1 MPKSG
6 FDAVK
11 GALANDNYRYYA
23 AGNVLSHF
31 GTWIQRVGMGWLAW
45 ELTRS
50 PFWLGAV
57 GFADMVPAMI
67 LAPFAGAIADRV
79 NRLKGIQFTQFLA
92 LLQAL
97 LLEMLCYYIS
107 LNT

>member
-11 GALANDNYRYYA
+11 SALANDNYRYFA
-23 AGNVLSHF
+23 AENVLSHF

-50 PFWLGAV
+50 PFWLGAI

-67 LAPFAGAIADRV
+67 LALFAGAIADLF
-79 NRLKGIQFTQFLA
+79 NRLKRIQFTQFLA

-97 LLEMLCYYIS
+97 LLAFLAYTS
-107 LNT
+107 LATI

>member
-31 GTWIQRVGMGWLAW
+31 GTSMSPHSESYYNSLA
-45 ELTRS
+45 
-50 PFWLGAV
+50 
-57 GFADMVPAMI
+57 
-67 LAPFAGAIADRV
+67 
-79 NRLKGIQFTQFLA
+79 
-92 LLQAL
+92 
-97 LLEMLCYYIS
+97 
-107 LNT
+107 